1 MGLLD
6 ALCEGTFVQR
16 PDGRILF
23 FPWGA
28 LGRGYALSSDEEH
41 RRLRRA
47 TKRLLV
53 LGLVGV
59 PVAASVGMQSLGLG
73 PIAAIG
79 ALLAVSGTLC
89 LGWLTRGLEP
99 CPERITRAE
108 ANARV
113 VRALRRV
120 WTRADGADGG

>member
-53 LGLVGV
+53 LGVVGL
-59 PVAASVGMQSLGLG
+59 PVAVTGGMQSLGPG

-79 ALLAVSGTLC
+79 ALLAVFGALC
-89 LGWLTRGLEP
+89 LVRLTRGLEP

-113 VRALRRV
+113 ARALRRR
-120 WTRADGADGG
+120 WKRALGADGG